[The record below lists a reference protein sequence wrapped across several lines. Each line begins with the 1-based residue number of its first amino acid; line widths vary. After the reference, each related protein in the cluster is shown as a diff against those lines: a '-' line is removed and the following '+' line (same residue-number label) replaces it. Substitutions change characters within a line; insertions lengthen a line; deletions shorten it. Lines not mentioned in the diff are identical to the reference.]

1 MLNKESKRLLTQMLK
16 FVYLFSKSS
25 LSALKML
32 YKHYAGT
39 DDIRIQYFELQ
50 TICYKYKHET

>member
-1 MLNKESKRLLTQMLK
+1 MLKKESKRRLTQMLK

-32 YKHYAGT
+32 YKHDAGT
-39 DDIRIQYFELQ
+39 DDIRV
-50 TICYKYKHET
+50 